1 MQRFERLERLV
12 SDWSRGWN
20 QLIVALQ
27 QYYLPV
33 IAR

>member
-1 MQRFERLERLV
+1 MQRFERLERLL
-12 SDWSRGWN
+12 SDWSRGCN

-27 QYYLPV
+27 QFYLAG

>member
-12 SDWSRGWN
+12 SDCSHGCN

-27 QYYLPV
+27 QFYLAV